1 MPIASMPA
9 GNSPVVVIGG
19 GPAGMTAAL
28 FALRAGVEVLLLEKN
43 EKLGKKLYITG
54 KGRCNVTNATTGEDF
69 LQNVPRNPRFLF
81 SALHFLDS
89 GDLRMLLHDL
99 GCPTVV
105 ERGQR
110 VFPTSQKASDV
121 TKALIHGLAGA
132 KIRLNTAVQ
141 GLEMAEDRCTGV
153 LLTDGQRVQ
162 AGAVIVATGG
172 LSYAVTGSTGDGY
185 RFAVQSGHRLTARH
199 PSLVPIET
207 EDLWARPLQ
216 GLTLKNVCLDAFR
229 GKKRL
234 FSEQGELLFTHFGI
248 SGPLVLSLSSSLAGL
263 DVQQVQAF
271 IDLKPAV
278 SAPELDKRLSDE
290 LSRNGR
296 RQLKSLLPGYLPGKL
311 AEMFPEACPV
321 NFQKTCSQVTAAERT
336 QVIATMKALPIRLK
350 AFRSFNEAVI
360 TRGGVDLRDVDPGTM
375 ASRLSRGLYFAG
387 EVLDV
392 DGLTGGFNLQIAFS
406 TGALAGHSAANYRS
420 RSV

>member
-1 MPIASMPA
+1 MPTASMPA
-9 GNSPVVVIGG
+9 KSNPVIVIGG
-19 GPAGMTAAL
+19 GPAGMAAAL
-28 FALRAGVEVLLLEKN
+28 YALRAGARVLLIEKN

-54 KGRCNVTNATTGEDF
+54 KGRCNVSNAAAGEEF
-69 LQNVPRNPRFLF
+69 LQNVPRNPRFLY

-89 GDLRMLLHDL
+89 EGLRALLDDL

-110 VFPTSQKASDV
+110 VFPVSQKASDV
-121 TKALIHGLAGA
+121 TKALTQGLAGA
-132 KIRLNTAVQ
+132 EIRLNTSVQ
-141 GLEMAEDRCTGV
+141 SIELSEVGCAGVVLE
-153 LLTDGQRVQ
+153 DGRRIE

-185 RFAVQSGHRLTARH
+185 RFAVQSGHRLTAQM
-199 PSLVPIET
+199 PSLVPIDT
-207 EDLWARPLQ
+207 DDLWARPLQ
-216 GLTLKNVCLDAFR
+216 GLTLKNVRLDATL

-234 FSEQGELLFTHFGI
+234 FSEQGELLFTRFGI
-248 SGPLVLSLSSSLAGL
+248 SGPLVLSLSSALTGL
-263 DVQQVQAF
+263 DVQRVLAT

-278 SAPELDKRLSDE
+278 PGQELDKRLADE
-290 LSRNGR
+290 LGKNGR

-311 AEMFPEACPV
+311 AEAFPEVCPV
-321 NFQKTCSQVTAAERT
+321 DFQKTCSQVTAAERA
-336 QVIATMKALPIRLK
+336 QVIATMKALPLRLT
-350 AFRSFNEAVI
+350 ALRSFKEAVI

-375 ASRLSRGLYFAG
+375 ASRLCRGLYFAG

-392 DGLTGGFNLQIAFS
+392 DALTGGFNLQIAFS
-406 TGALAGHSAANYRS
+406 TGALAGHSAADYVS